1 MAAGSREDGRTD
13 KSTTLRYLRATDVKA
28 CLPPFARQ
36 LELARAALSARARG
50 DAEIPAKSS
59 VHPRSG
65 CALEAMPC
73 WHGPADVVGMKWV
86 ADFATNRARGLP
98 SVHAIVVLND
108 PETGVPTWILDAS
121 TLTAIRTA
129 AVSGVVVQALAPPT
143 ARTAAILGAGIQ
155 SRSHLSMLGVLMPGV
170 RVSVYS
176 PKLTSTMT
184 FARWAERERGI
195 AAVDVAPTARDAVGD
210 AQIVITAAAL
220 GSVRQVMQ
228 ADWVPR
234 DCLVVAL
241 DDDTYVSADLARS
254 AERFIVDDRSQ
265 FLAQRGSG
273 TFTRYPDPT
282 GIISDFADRAPMAI
296 EQAKGMTLVT
306 SIGTA
311 VSDVLFAE
319 EVRKLAERRGMGLAL
334 EA

>member
-1 MAAGSREDGRTD
+1 M
-13 KSTTLRYLRATDVKA
+13 
-28 CLPPFARQ
+28 
-36 LELARAALSARARG
+36 
-50 DAEIPAKSS
+50 PAKIS

-65 CALEAMPC
+65 CVLEAMPC
-73 WHGPADVVGMKWV
+73 WHKPADVVGMKWI

-108 PETGVPTWILDAS
+108 AEMGVPTWILDAS
-121 TLTAIRTA
+121 TLTAVRTA

-143 ARTAAILGAGIQ
+143 ARTAAILGAGTQ
-155 SRSHLSMLGVLMPGV
+155 SRSHLSMLGFVVPGV

-176 PKLTSTMT
+176 PNPTSTMT

-195 AAVDVAPTARDAVGD
+195 AAVDVAPSARDAVGD

-228 ADWVPR
+228 ADWVQR

-254 AERFIVDDRSQ
+254 AERFIVDDRSH
-265 FLAQRGSG
+265 FLAQRGTG
-273 TFTRYPDPT
+273 AFTQYPDPT
-282 GIISDFADRAPMAI
+282 GIVSDFVDHAPTAA
-296 EQAKGMTLVT
+296 ELAEGRTLFT

-311 VSDVLFAE
+311 VVDVLFAE
-319 EVRKLAERRGMGLAL
+319 EVRRLAERRGMGHAL